1 MGKKR
6 TGNRRGRPTI
16 ANDFHLVIVPRK
28 ATDLRR
34 LGGALVALS
43 LLRARDHDVR
53 GTAAKDVT
61 DGSA

>member
-1 MGKKR
+1 MSRPR

-16 ANDFHLVIVPRK
+16 ATNFHLVIVPRK
-28 ATDLRR
+28 SIDLRK

-43 LLRARDHDVR
+43 LHRDRTHDDQ
-53 GTAAKDVT
+53 GAATKELS